1 MNSAIIHEI
10 ISKKNMSILTKE
22 VNDSDGSS
30 KYKKIGFLGTWN
42 KPKNGFKDLQPNFV
56 AYFEVF
62 S

>member
-1 MNSAIIHEI
+1 
-10 ISKKNMSILTKE
+10 MSILTKE